1 MVDGGQRAHPA
12 EDLLADDQI
21 RRVRLGII
29 DADRLIAGL
38 LDRSL
43 LIGDN

>member
-1 MVDGGQRAHPA
+1 MVEGDLCAHPA

-21 RRVRLGII
+21 RRVRLGIL

-43 LIGDN
+43 QFWE